1 MPAYYVM
8 LMSLTPEG
16 RRDMLD
22 NPDSFLSAT
31 RGIDAPE
38 VDIIGMYA
46 ALGQYDFVCI
56 LSAPD
61 NDRAARFS
69 MELGVAAGVHTTTMP
84 AIPIGRF
91 EESLER
97 DDPLAQI
104 TGSSIPDSSN
114 YESAPS

>member
-1 MPAYYVM
+1 MATYIT

-16 RRDMLD
+16 RRRMLD
-22 NPDSFLSAT
+22 NPDSFLNAA
-31 RGIDAPE
+31 RAIDDPR
-38 VDIIGMYA
+38 VQVMGMYA
-46 ALGQYDFVCI
+46 ALGEYDFVGI
-56 LSAPD
+56 LSAPG
-61 NDRAARFS
+61 NDEAARFS

-97 DDPLAQI
+97 DDPLEQT
-104 TGSSIPDSSN
+104 TGSLMPDPPN

>member
-8 LMSLTPEG
+8 LMSLAPEG
-16 RRDMLD
+16 RRNMLD
-22 NPDSFLSAT
+22 NPDSFLSAA
-31 RGIDAPE
+31 RGINVSE
-38 VDIIGMYA
+38 VEIIGMYA

-91 EESLER
+91 EQSLER
-97 DDPLAQI
+97 DNPLDQI
-104 TGSSIPDSSN
+104 AGSSIPDPSN